1 MTVMDMFTET
11 DIPVMDTVPPANDI
25 EYPCEECG
33 REAGPYSGRG
43 RKPKK
48 CADCKPA
55 VTRTKSPGV
64 KGSNATLAGQA
75 TEALWQINGVAAFL
89 CMIAGMPMTAGAI
102 GEREASFR
110 EMCYN
115 ALLTDPAMCR
125 FILKAGTNSSKISLT
140 VCYGMFAAAIMP
152 TALMELKAKKAEK
165 LRMAEDTVPVDP
177 YTS

>member
-11 DIPVMDTVPPANDI
+11 DIPMDTVPVSSDI
-25 EYPCEECG
+25 EYPCEVCG

-48 CADCKPA
+48 CEDCKPQS
-55 VTRTKSPGV
+55 TPRQKSPGV
-64 KGSNATLAGQA
+64 KGSNATLAAQA

-89 CMIAGMPMTAGAI
+89 CMIAGMPATAGAI

-125 FILKAGTNSSKISLT
+125 LILKAGTNSAKISLT

-152 TALMELKAKKAEK
+152 TAIMELKAKKAEK
-165 LRMAEDTVPVDP
+165 LRMQEETVPMDP